1 MQKEVFSKINY
12 VAFITSGFGFMFKI
26 LLFSFLFFF
35 FAILLALC
43 KYPHLLQYFIVR
55 FMVRL
60 KISMYL
66 FDCCVEKPL
75 MAVTIQSL

>member
-35 FAILLALC
+35 CDSLSLVQISSSTAVFHCAL
-43 KYPHLLQYFIVR
+43 YGSTQDIYVLI
-55 FMVRL
+55 
-60 KISMYL
+60 
-66 FDCCVEKPL
+66 
-75 MAVTIQSL
+75 